1 MKTYHKL
8 LPLLAL
14 AGVCTLGTACDD
26 DDVDP
31 REDANNRLQGDW
43 EVTSYTEDGEEQ
55 LDFTIAAFDM
65 EFEKEDPF
73 EGEFDWDVV
82 YTNGAQDPIR
92 GEYEI
97 EDNGTVIEINGI
109 EYDLELDGDDLEMA
123 GRVNAVR
130 IIIQAERD

>member
-1 MKTYHKL
+1 MNTFHKL

-14 AGVCTLGTACDD
+14 AGACTLGTSCK

-31 REDANNRLQGDW
+31 REDANNKLQGDW

-55 LDFTIAAFDM
+55 MDFTVASWDM

-73 EGEFDWDVV
+73 EGEFDWDIV
-82 YTNGAQDPIR
+82 YTGGGTEPIS

-97 EDNGTVIEINGI
+97 EDEGTVIEINGI
-109 EYDLELDGDDLEMA
+109 EYDLDLDGDDLEMA